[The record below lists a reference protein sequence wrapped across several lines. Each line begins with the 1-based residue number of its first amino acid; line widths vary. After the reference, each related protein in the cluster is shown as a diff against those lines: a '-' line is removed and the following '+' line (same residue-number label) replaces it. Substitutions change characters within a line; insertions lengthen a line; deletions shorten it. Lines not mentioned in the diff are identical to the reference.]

1 MGREKYLVDSNI
13 IIKLATE
20 NNLTD
25 DSKSFLTAILNDSF
39 NISIITKIEVLS
51 KDDSLIEFVKAA
63 NIFELDEAIVMHT
76 IQLRRKYKI
85 RLPDAIIAA
94 TSIVNKFILIT
105 NNIKDFSNIKNLIVI
120 DPIDKVK

>member
-51 KDDSLIEFVKAA
+51 KDDSLIDFVNVAKV
-63 NIFELDEAIVMHT
+63 FELDETIVLLT

-94 TSIVNKFILIT
+94 TAIANKFILLT
-105 NNIKDFSNIKNLIVI
+105 HNAKDFSNIKSLVVI

>member
-94 TSIVNKFILIT
+94 TAIVNKFILIT
-105 NNIKDFSNIKNLIVI
+105 NNVKDFSNIKNLIAI

>member
-1 MGREKYLVDSNI
+1 MGKEKYLVDSNI

-20 NNLTD
+20 NNLTG
-25 DSKSFLTAILNDSF
+25 DSKSLLTAILNDSF

-51 KDDSLIEFVKAA
+51 KDDSLIDFVNVAKV
-63 NIFELDEAIVMHT
+63 FELDETIVLIT

-94 TSIVNKFILIT
+94 TAIANKFILLT
-105 NNIKDFSNIKNLIVI
+105 HNAKDFSNIKSLVVI

>member
-1 MGREKYLVDSNI
+1 MGKEKYLVDSNI

-20 NNLTD
+20 NNLTG

-51 KDDSLIEFVKAA
+51 KDDSLIDFVNVAKV
-63 NIFELDEAIVMHT
+63 FELDETIVLIT

-94 TSIVNKFILIT
+94 TAIANKFILLT
-105 NNIKDFSNIKNLIVI
+105 HNAKDFGNIKSLVVI

>member
-105 NNIKDFSNIKNLIVI
+105 NNIKDFSNIKNLIAI

>member
-51 KDDSLIEFVKAA
+51 KDDSLIDIVNVAKV
-63 NIFELDEAIVMHT
+63 FELDETIVLLT

-94 TSIVNKFILIT
+94 TAIANKFILLT
-105 NNIKDFSNIKNLIVI
+105 HNAKDFSNIKSLVVI